1 MAAIISAQMFE
12 PGHEVLGIVLDNL
25 AMRQNRQEKEAF
37 YDAIGEAFFPGFS
50 YRYKWPVINR
60 SSATV
65 NRVDF
70 YQLFISIKDDP
81 INWFKNLRLLQI
93 RARLRLKDV
102 YYLHSGIGICGMSEA
117 IAKINVI
124 GEIVGRENLEDHRRP
139 DMHPIRTVRHCP
151 YINPIRG
158 LLRRRNGFV

>member
-1 MAAIISAQMFE
+1 MAARISAQMFE

-50 YRYKWPVINR
+50 YCYKWPVINR

-81 INWFKNLRLLQI
+81 IKPTGSKTLDYSRLEL
-93 RARLRLKDV
+93 D
-102 YYLHSGIGICGMSEA
+102 
-117 IAKINVI
+117 
-124 GEIVGRENLEDHRRP
+124 
-139 DMHPIRTVRHCP
+139 
-151 YINPIRG
+151 
-158 LLRRRNGFV
+158 FV